1 MLPLVDSLGRTIDY
15 LRVSVTDRCNL
26 RCRYCMPPEG
36 VPGIPH
42 DEILRY
48 EEIARIVRAAAAMG
62 VAKVRLTGGEPLV
75 RRGIVSLVSLLREIP
90 GIREL
95 AMTTNATLLDRL
107 AEPLAAAGLDRVNVS
122 LDTLDP
128 AQYAEITRGGSLA
141 EALRGIEAAEAAGL
155 GPIKVN
161 AVVARGINEGALV
174 DLARLT
180 LERPWSVRFI
190 EWMPLNGDAAQA
202 ARLVP
207 SAEVRAMIE
216 RSLGPLRP
224 AVPEAARS
232 GRGPAVGYRLDGA
245 RGTIGLIS
253 PVTQHFC
260 AACNRLRLT
269 ADGRLRLCLLA
280 DDEVDL
286 RALVRAGAGDEE
298 IQHALRRAVA
308 CKPAGHRLASHIVPD
323 GRHMAEIG
331 G

>member
-1 MLPLVDSLGRTIDY
+1 
-15 LRVSVTDRCNL
+15 
-26 RCRYCMPPEG
+26 MPCAPPIRRPTSAG
-36 VPGIPH
+36 TSS
-42 DEILRY
+42 
-48 EEIARIVRAAAAMG
+48 ATAAAIAAHTSSAASRSASRIG
-62 VAKVRLTGGEPLV
+62 DGR
-75 RRGIVSLVSLLREIP
+75 
-90 GIREL
+90 
-95 AMTTNATLLDRL
+95 RL
-107 AEPLAAAGLDRVNVS
+107 ACQA
-122 LDTLDP
+122 T
-128 AQYAEITRGGSLA
+128 EITRGGSLA